1 MASRPATQHGEREI
15 DATALAARLLDWYD
29 RHARVLPWRTG
40 PHDRHKTRPDPYRV
54 WLAEIMLQQTTVVTV
69 GPYFRDFI
77 ARWPTVDAL
86 AAAPLDDV
94 LSAWAGLG
102 YYARARNLHKCA
114 RHVSEKFGGR
124 FPDTEAGLLELPGI
138 GPYTAAAIGAI
149 AFDRATVVVD
159 GNIERV
165 MSRLF
170 AISIPLPAAKPA
182 LYAAASRL
190 APALRPGDYAQA
202 VMDLGATICTPRNP
216 RCMLCPWAEPCMA
229 RESGSP
235 DRFPYRSPK
244 AERPT
249 KRTVAFVLLKDG
261 AVWLRRRAEDGLLGG
276 MLEAPSTPWQPAAW
290 RDTAAL
296 KFAPVP
302 ANWKKHG
309 VVLHGFTHFTIELDV
324 WSATAGKHA
333 PAEGAWCRLDD
344 LDRLALPTLTRKVL
358 AQALGSADQSDKQP
372 TRLRAKSRI
381 MTK

>member
-1 MASRPATQHGEREI
+1 
-15 DATALAARLLDWYD
+15 
-29 RHARVLPWRTG
+29 
-40 PHDRHKTRPDPYRV
+40 
-54 WLAEIMLQQTTVVTV
+54 
-69 GPYFRDFI
+69 
-77 ARWPTVDAL
+77 
-86 AAAPLDDV
+86 
-94 LSAWAGLG
+94 
-102 YYARARNLHKCA
+102 
-114 RHVSEKFGGR
+114 
-124 FPDTEAGLLELPGI
+124 
-138 GPYTAAAIGAI
+138 
-149 AFDRATVVVD
+149 
-159 GNIERV
+159 
-165 MSRLF
+165 
-170 AISIPLPAAKPA
+170 
-182 LYAAASRL
+182 
-190 APALRPGDYAQA
+190 
-202 VMDLGATICTPRNP
+202 
-216 RCMLCPWAEPCMA
+216 MA

-235 DRFPYRSPK
+235 ERFPYRSPK

-249 KRTVAFVLLKDG
+249 KRTVVFVLLKDG

-302 ANWKKHG
+302 ANWTKHG

-358 AQALGSADQSDKQP
+358 AQALGRADQSDKQP